1 MKPPAFAYAAPRTVA
16 ETLALLADAPDDT
29 SLLAGGQS
37 LVPLMNMR
45 LARPSTVVDLNRV
58 EGLGAI
64 EASNGTVRIG
74 PMVRQRALEM
84 DPVIRARL
92 PLVAEAVGHA
102 GHLAIRTRGTIG
114 GSLAHADPAAELPA
128 TMVALGARMV
138 LANAR
143 GGERVIPAAEFFL
156 GPLTT
161 AIGPGELLVAVQV
174 DALAPGTGWAFL
186 EVARVHGAFA
196 LVAVAALLRR
206 DGGGRIEAARMAFGG
221 IGGAPY
227 VPTWLDEMVL
237 GEEPGEALFAAV
249 GDRVAESIDPPSDN
263 HAGSEYRRRVA
274 GVLTRRALALAARR
288 AGAGGEGVEA

>member
-1 MKPPAFAYAAPRTVA
+1 MKPSPFAYAAPRTV
-16 ETLALLADAPDDT
+16 EEVLALLADAPDDT

-45 LARPSTVVDLNRV
+45 LARPTKVVDLNRV
-58 EGLGAI
+58 EGLGVIDA
-64 EASNGTVRIG
+64 ANGTVRIG
-74 PMVRQRALEM
+74 TMVRQRTLET
-84 DPVIRARL
+84 DPMIRERL

-128 TMVALGARMV
+128 TMVALEGRMV

-143 GGERVIPAAEFFL
+143 GGERVVPAAEFFL

-161 AIGPGELLVAVQV
+161 AIEPGDVLVAVQV
-174 DALAPGTGWAFL
+174 DAPAPGTGWAFL
-186 EVARVHGAFA
+186 EMARVHGAFA
-196 LVAVAALLRR
+196 LAGVAALLRS
-206 DGGGRIEAARMAFGG
+206 DGGGRIEAVRLAYCGV
-221 IGGAPY
+221 GGAPY
-227 VPTWLDEMVL
+227 APPWLDEMVL
-237 GEEPGEALFAAV
+237 GEEPGETVFAAV
-249 GDRVAESIDPPSDN
+249 GDRVAESIDPPADN

-288 AGAGGEGVEA
+288 AGPGGEAVA